1 MNKTLSLVMFTV
13 STLAAQTLT
22 YFPQVAQAP
31 EYARAIAADSSAL
44 YVAGEVRQIY
54 YTTEDAH
61 AFLRKFDAQGA
72 VVWTRLFDIATA
84 ATAVAVSAS
93 GIYVGGYTTA
103 AATPTVHYA
112 FLRRYDSD
120 GNQVWTRQ
128 FTVQA
133 TTRIDSLIADEAGVY
148 AVAWSSPQDDSFPG
162 YSTTWTLRRFDADGQ
177 ELWSLPLSGKPGIL
191 HADAT
196 GLYFIDGAY
205 SLAFPRP
212 AASLQ
217 RYSRSGVRMSA
228 KVLGNIV
235 GALLAANS
243 KGFYITTVSYSQDGQ
258 IVDRRFQSFDY
269 DGNLR
274 WARTFP
280 SELGEYNSSAIA
292 ADEDGFY
299 FASSMYGTLQGQ
311 CRSGNL
317 DLQVSRFDSDGSR
330 VWQRQFG
337 TDQDDLAG
345 GMTVAPDRLYVFESL
360 STAIMAVD
368 KNPTAPAEGPRIH
381 NECVLNAANYAGGAI
396 APGEMVTILGT
407 SLGPPEGAESRVSS
421 NTPLP
426 QVLGTTRVL
435 FNGLP
440 GALMYVSDRQT
451 TAIVPYGI
459 ADAAA
464 VDVQVEY
471 RGAIS
476 NTVRLPVRTT
486 RLGVFSMDGS
496 GQGPAVAFN
505 EDGTVNSTS
514 NPAHAGSVVTFYATG
529 AALRGQ
535 ASERDVVSLPSSPVK
550 AGIQVFLSGPS
561 PEEELAWSDHPAWA
575 TLGMYA
581 TPLYAGGVEGSPS
594 GLIQV
599 QVSLPADYYG
609 AGTWYLQFSA
619 PGSFVSSRATI
630 AVAKP

>member
-1 MNKTLSLVMFTV
+1 MNKTLSLMMLTV
-13 STLAAQTLT
+13 GTLAAQTLT

-31 EYARAIAADSSAL
+31 EYARAIAADSTGL

-54 YTTEDAH
+54 YTTDDAH
-61 AFLRKFDAQGA
+61 AFLRRFDSQGA
-72 VVWTRLFDIATA
+72 VIWTRTFDIATA

-93 GIYVGGYTTA
+93 GIYVGGYTA
-103 AATPTVHYA
+103 AAPTVHDA
-112 FLRRYDSD
+112 FLRRYDSG

-133 TTRIDSLIADEAGVY
+133 NTRLSSLIADDAGVY
-148 AVAWSSPQDDSFPG
+148 AVAWSSPQNDSFPG
-162 YSTTWTLRRFDADGQ
+162 YSASWTLRRFDADGQ
-177 ELWSLPLSGKPGIL
+177 ELWSLPLDGKPGIL

-205 SLAFPRP
+205 SLASPRP

-217 RYSRSGVRMSA
+217 KYSRSGARMSA

-243 KGFYITTVSYSQDGQ
+243 EGLYTTTVTYSQDGQ
-258 IVDRRFQSFDY
+258 IAGRKFQSFDY

-274 WARTFP
+274 WTRAFP

-299 FASSMYGTLQGQ
+299 FAGSLYGTLEGQ
-311 CRSGNL
+311 CRSGSL
-317 DLQVSRFDSDGSR
+317 DLQVRRFDSEGNR
-330 VWQRQFG
+330 IWQRQFG

-345 GMTVAPDRLYVFESL
+345 GITVAPDRLYVFESL
-360 STAIMAVD
+360 STAVIALD
-368 KNPTAPAEGPRIH
+368 KNPTAPAGGPRIH
-381 NECVLNAANYAGGAI
+381 NECVLNAANYAGGAL

-407 SLGPPEGAESRVSS
+407 SLGPDESVAAPVSS
-421 NTPLP
+421 DAPLP
-426 QVLGTTRVL
+426 QVLGATRVL
-435 FNGLP
+435 FNGVP

-459 ADAAA
+459 ADAAN
-464 VDVQVEY
+464 VDVRVEY
-471 RGAIS
+471 RGVSS
-476 NTVRLPVRTT
+476 NPVRLPVRPT

-496 GQGPAVAFN
+496 GQGAAAAFN
-505 EDGTVNSTS
+505 QDGTLNSTS
-514 NPAHAGSVVTFYATG
+514 NPAHSGSVITFYATG
-529 AALRGQ
+529 AALQGQ
-535 ASERDVVSLPSSPVK
+535 ASERDVVSLPSSPIK
-550 AGIQVFLSGPS
+550 AAIQVFLTGPS
-561 PEEELAWSDHPAWA
+561 PEDELAWSDHPAWA

-581 TPLYAGGVEGSPS
+581 TPLYAGGVTGSVS
-594 GLIQV
+594 GLIQI
-599 QVSLPADYYG
+599 QVRLPGDWYG
-609 AGTWYLQFSA
+609 SGTYLQLSA
-619 PGSFVSSRATI
+619 PGAFVSSQATI